1 MGRRK
6 ISKKLENITISI
18 DGEAI
23 VFEFNPD
30 EDFKDQKEVIRERLK
45 PMAIKIQKI
54 IEAKLNSKTVTSNS
68 TNSSENNTINEMQ
81 QDSSNNSPIENENIY
96 EIQQDLTDT
105 YSDFNNEMPP
115 EMEQYFIPN
124 ETIEIDTLSDDI
136 YNIEFNDESYEGNIF
151 F

>member
-1 MGRRK
+1 
-6 ISKKLENITISI
+6 
-18 DGEAI
+18 
-23 VFEFNPD
+23 
-30 EDFKDQKEVIRERLK
+30 
-45 PMAIKIQKI
+45 
-54 IEAKLNSKTVTSNS
+54 
-68 TNSSENNTINEMQ
+68 MQ

>member
-68 TNSSENNTINEMQ
+68 TNSSENNTINEIQ

>member
-68 TNSSENNTINEMQ
+68 TNSSENNTIHEMQ

>member
-23 VFEFNPD
+23 VLELNPN
-30 EDFKDQKEVIRERLK
+30 EDFKDKKEVIRERLK

-54 IEAKLNSKTVTSNS
+54 IEAKLNSKNETSNS
-68 TNSSENNTINEMQ
+68 TNSSENNTIIEMQ

-96 EIQQDLTDT
+96 EIQQDLTNT
-105 YSDFNNEMPP
+105 YSDFKNEIPP

-136 YNIEFNDESYEGNIF
+136 CNTAFNDESYECNIF